1 MGGWR
6 GSGFQGGMHGKQ
18 LIIRTLGYWVSN
30 SAHSAGWQSGN
41 ITHVRLQMTSRI
53 GATSCKVSPVRSIH
67 PVSFFNS
74 KFNKDRR
81 WEGYTRGV
89 SNSIWFRG
97 HVQPN
102 KMASGKLENLQ
113 ILWNVPLPKNGIIL
127 CFFYYS
133 QFLKPTGLTLPA
145 GGFRA
150 RGLYVWPPLYSSKQ
164 VHHLS
169 CVFFFIKMLLELLKK
184 CNPTPHVT
192 AARHTR
198 G

>member
-113 ILWNVPLPKNGIIL
+113 ILWNVLLPKKWNHFVLFLLLTISQTDRIDPPSGRFSGPRAL
-127 CFFYYS
+127 CLTTTVFVKTGSSLVMCLFF
-133 QFLKPTGLTLPA
+133 L
-145 GGFRA
+145 
-150 RGLYVWPPLYSSKQ
+150 SKC
-164 VHHLS
+164 S
-169 CVFFFIKMLLELLKK
+169 WSY
-184 CNPTPHVT
+184 
-192 AARHTR
+192 
-198 G
+198 